1 MVAEGLLTEVLVT
14 ERGSN
19 ATAVAAVGATAIQ
32 VADLTDFTDY
42 TVEDAAD
49 PATQERTGLG
59 VIVDILG
66 ERYTVDSA
74 TPGARDDAVAEG
86 AGGAFDETAE
96 LTPGTLTLTEP
107 LRVQVDEDD
116 PVWLVL
122 GTEVATDA
130 YALVSFP
137 QTAEVLGDETDAG
150 DVAQVP
156 IPYGMRAQFPE
167 GLYDPPVPLIVADDL
182 SVVLDAPGV
191 KPVIDGSS
199 IVNPPGISEPTEPPA
214 SSPAVEVHGTIDS
227 LVVEV
232 LDDYAGTTTLDF
244 HISTTPDFTPTA
256 DTLAGSSRSAVF
268 VIVAAPVVDE
278 VGNVTTE
285 PLKLDTVYYVRTV
298 ARNVIGPADPGPIA
312 TGVLDPS
319 KVSEI
324 VAARLVAGFVL
335 AGAIQVGNITIDPT
349 NGIVVPLSNG
359 GTIHV
364 PADGSPAQIDAYINA
379 RGLTVENDLTING
392 YGELAADLLMS
403 AGVTDPTVAPVTSS
417 AYRSVALAGYTYGTD
432 LPATV
437 YNNTLVMCTT
447 SATTAPKFQSWN
459 ATTGARIATDI
470 GAVFPSNAG
479 SIHAI
484 QYGPGASAQKL
495 FVLTYGPS
503 NWYLFRLD
511 LNMSVETWVT
521 IGSNRFEPNGLQ
533 EMELAIDPST
543 GIIALVFR
551 RYDSAYNLGGIEVSL
566 RDSRDANMTTIGS
579 TQTLSTLTTNR
590 VRKVAFQPNPS
601 TAQADIGKPVLTVM
615 RQLDTGAYD
624 FPAWTPYPAVARASA
639 YDLTGLSVVADL
651 TSSSFQGFTGHGN
664 AMAGSTTTGLNHQYL
679 IKSGRLYTLREPVAR
694 TINTAYTW
702 YDGNPTGGTHETK
715 ASPAKSF
722 TVPKAQ
728 WPTVT
733 MSPAPEVSI
742 TNPDRVD
749 LANQIGLYA
758 AVGTG
763 AVKLQRFLPIGV
775 AGLTAMDFNPH
786 PAQIATATSPPSTNG
801 FLVSENP
808 PGRIRSTKTDG
819 VGSLIDFKGDG
830 TWRLGGLTGLATG
843 LAQGQGRIQA
853 GVSTYRATA
862 NSTAPGAILG
872 QEATPT
878 VWSNSI
884 LRGFTYANGF
894 WTCQAGAAGAY
905 LVWAKASWAG
915 DTAADWGCGLQIWKN
930 GVQMGGIGDIT
941 LHSRALANSTG
952 PTLTAL
958 IEIAVGDQMAMSIWQ
973 ASGTARTPNGCQFY
987 LVPQLS

>member
-1 MVAEGLLTEVLVT
+1 VATEGLLTEVLIT

-19 ATAVAAVGATAIQ
+19 AAAVAAVGATELD

-42 TVEDAAD
+42 SGDDAVD
-49 PATQERTGLG
+49 PATQETTGLG
-59 VIVDILG
+59 VIIDILG
-66 ERYTVDSA
+66 ERYTVDSV
-74 TPGARDDAVAEG
+74 TPGATDADVVEG
-86 AGGAFDETAE
+86 AGGTFDDASE

-107 LRVQVDEDD
+107 LRAQVDEDD
-116 PVWLVL
+116 PVWLVV

-137 QTAEVLGDETDAG
+137 QTAEVLGDETDSG

-167 GLYDPPVPLIVADDL
+167 GLYDPPVPIVVSDDL
-182 SVVLDAPGV
+182 TTVLDAPGV
-191 KPVIDGSS
+191 KPTIDGST
-199 IVNPPGISEPTEPPA
+199 IINLPGIAEPTEPPD

-232 LDDYAGTTTLDF
+232 LDEYAGTTTLDF

-256 DTLAGSSRSAVF
+256 ETLAGSSRSAVF
-268 VIVAAPVVDE
+268 VIVSAPVVDGD
-278 VGNVTTE
+278 GNVTVE

-298 ARNVIGPADPGPIA
+298 ARNIVGPADPGPIA

-359 GTIHV
+359 GTIHI

-392 YGELAADLLMS
+392 FGELAADLLMS

-417 AYRSVALAGYTYGTD
+417 AYKSVALEGYTYGTD
-432 LPATV
+432 LPSTV

-447 SATTAPKFQSWN
+447 AATTAPKFQSWN
-459 ATTGARIATDI
+459 ATTGARIATDVSP
-470 GAVFPSNAG
+470 VFPSNAG

-484 QYGPGASAQKL
+484 QYGPGATAQKL

-511 LNMSVETWVT
+511 LNLSVETWVT
-521 IGSNRFEPNGLQ
+521 IGSSDFEPNGLQ
-533 EMELAIDPST
+533 EMELAVDPST
-543 GIIALVFR
+543 GIMALVFR

-579 TQTLSTLTTNR
+579 TQTLSTLTGNR

-601 TAQADIGKPVLTVM
+601 TAPADIGKPVLTVM
-615 RQLDTGAYD
+615 RQLESGGYD
-624 FPAWTPYPAVARASA
+624 FPAWAPYPAVARTSA
-639 YDLTGLSVVADL
+639 YDLTGLSVVTDL
-651 TSSSFQGFTGHGN
+651 TSSSFQGFTGSGDP
-664 AMAGSTTTGLNHQYL
+664 MPGSTSTGLNHQYL
-679 IKSGRLYTLREPVAR
+679 IKGGRLYTLREPVAR
-694 TINTAYTW
+694 TVNAAYTW
-702 YDGNPTGGTHETK
+702 YDGNASNGTHETK

-742 TNPDRVD
+742 TDPARVD
-749 LANQIGLYA
+749 VANQLGFYA

-775 AGLTAMDFNPH
+775 AGLGAMDFNPH
-786 PAQIATATSPPSTNG
+786 PAQIATATSPPATNG

-808 PGRIRSTKTDG
+808 PGRIRSTKTDA

-830 TWRLGGLTGLATG
+830 TWRLGSLTGLTTG
-843 LAQGQGRIQA
+843 AVNGAGRIQA
-853 GVSTYRATA
+853 GVSTYR
-862 NSTAPGAILG
+862 STPSGSAPGAILG

-878 VWSNSI
+878 VWSNSL
-884 LRGFTYANGF
+884 LRGFTYSAGA
-894 WTCQAGAAGAY
+894 WTCQPGAAGAY
-905 LVWAKASWAG
+905 LVWAKATWAA
-915 DTAADWGCGLQIWKN
+915 DTVNDWGCGLQIWKN
-930 GVQMGGIGDIT
+930 GAQMGGINDIT
-941 LHSRALANSTG
+941 LHSKAIGNSTG

-958 IEIAVGDQMAMSIWQ
+958 IEVAVGDQLAMSIWQ
-973 ASGTARTPNGCQFY
+973 GSGTARTPNGCQFY